1 MPPTKL
7 IGHIF
12 AMGVWY
18 IMLPPFFLL
27 LLWCALL
34 FWVIKMSAVTF
45 KNGKKAKAYI
55 VIRCHAAISH
65 KKKLHYYDEELKI
78 NYDY

>member
-18 IMLPPFFLL
+18 IMLPPFFCCCVVCSIVLGYKDVYSHFQE
-27 LLWCALL
+27 WEERESVYCDTMPCCD
-34 FWVIKMSAVTF
+34 FPQKM
-45 KNGKKAKAYI
+45 
-55 VIRCHAAISH
+55 
-65 KKKLHYYDEELKI
+65 LHYDEELKI

>member
-18 IMLPPFFLL
+18 IMLPPFFY
-27 LLWCALL
+27 CC
-34 FWVIKMSAVTF
+34 VVCS
-45 KNGKKAKAYI
+45 I
-55 VIRCHAAISH
+55 VLGYKDVHSH
-65 KKKLHYYDEELKI
+65 FQEWEESESVYCDTMPCCDFPQKKLHYDEELKI